1 MKARKTL
8 PHMDGLAS
16 LGLILFMIALTL
28 PRWQPVEVYR
38 WIAAAGALILLVAR
52 IFTRPEVEGDLKL
65 TRLMRI
71 QLWSAIFFC
80 AACVFLF
87 VPGGTM
93 RDFLAFTLAG
103 AAIQIYTSIAIPAR
117 LRKLKKNG

>member
-1 MKARKTL
+1 
-8 PHMDGLAS
+8 MDGLAS
-16 LGLILFMIALTL
+16 LGLILFMFALTI

-87 VPGGTM
+87 VPGGTI
-93 RDFLAFTLAG
+93 RDFIAFTMAG